1 MEFSLE
7 IVISVFAM
15 SESCQKTS
23 SEAVVY
29 NRACVYPVPHVS
41 LRIDDAQ
48 PIDGGIKQLLK
59 YIRPDWPTERLQF
72 KVTFLLLE
80 RVSVVTG

>member
-1 MEFSLE
+1 
-7 IVISVFAM
+7 M
-15 SESCQKTS
+15 SKSCQRTS
-23 SEAVVY
+23 PEAVVH

-59 YIRPDWPTERLQF
+59 YIRPEWPTERVQF
-72 KVTFLLLE
+72 KVTFLLQSETTDMQILQ
-80 RVSVVTG
+80 VSILAG